1 MKRRW
6 RLYVFLLL
14 PLLYIIVFKYVPM
27 YGITIAFKNYTV
39 RKGIWGSDWVGFAQF
54 KKFFSSYYFGR
65 TITNTLRLS
74 LYSLAVGYPLP
85 ILVALM
91 LNASPYKR
99 FRSLVEN
106 VTYMPH
112 FISVVVMVGMILQI
126 FNTRSGIY
134 GNLYSMFH
142 GGAAAPELLSSPSAF
157 PHLYVWTGVWQ
168 SLGWNTIIYIAALS
182 AVDSTL
188 HEAAVVDGATRFQ
201 RILHVDIPCIL
212 PTLMIQL
219 ILSSG
224 NIMGIGFDKVYL
236 MQNSL
241 NISASEVI
249 STYTYKAAF
258 ASSNSNY
265 SYSTAIGLFNSVVN
279 GGMLVLVNVLA
290 GKFSGNSLW

>member
-1 MKRRW
+1 M
-6 RLYVFLLL
+6 
-14 PLLYIIVFKYVPM
+14 
-27 YGITIAFKNYTV
+27 
-39 RKGIWGSDWVGFAQF
+39 
-54 KKFFSSYYFGR
+54 
-65 TITNTLRLS
+65 
-74 LYSLAVGYPLP
+74 
-85 ILVALM
+85 
-91 LNASPYKR
+91 
-99 FRSLVEN
+99 
-106 VTYMPH
+106 
-112 FISVVVMVGMILQI
+112 
-126 FNTRSGIY
+126 
-134 GNLYSMFH
+134 
-142 GGAAAPELLSSPSAF
+142 
-157 PHLYVWTGVWQ
+157 
-168 SLGWNTIIYIAALS
+168 
-182 AVDSTL
+182 DSTL

>member
-1 MKRRW
+1 
-6 RLYVFLLL
+6 
-14 PLLYIIVFKYVPM
+14 
-27 YGITIAFKNYTV
+27 
-39 RKGIWGSDWVGFAQF
+39 
-54 KKFFSSYYFGR
+54 
-65 TITNTLRLS
+65 
-74 LYSLAVGYPLP
+74 
-85 ILVALM
+85 M

-126 FNTRSGIY
+126 F
-134 GNLYSMFH
+134 LYSMLH

>member
-1 MKRRW
+1 
-6 RLYVFLLL
+6 
-14 PLLYIIVFKYVPM
+14 
-27 YGITIAFKNYTV
+27 
-39 RKGIWGSDWVGFAQF
+39 
-54 KKFFSSYYFGR
+54 
-65 TITNTLRLS
+65 
-74 LYSLAVGYPLP
+74 
-85 ILVALM
+85 
-91 LNASPYKR
+91 
-99 FRSLVEN
+99 
-106 VTYMPH
+106 
-112 FISVVVMVGMILQI
+112 MVGMILQI

-134 GNLYSMFH
+134 GNLYSMLH